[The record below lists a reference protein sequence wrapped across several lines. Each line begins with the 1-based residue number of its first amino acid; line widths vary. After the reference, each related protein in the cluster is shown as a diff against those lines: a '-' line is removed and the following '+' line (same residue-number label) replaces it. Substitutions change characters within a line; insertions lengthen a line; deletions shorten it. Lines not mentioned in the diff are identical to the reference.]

1 MDECQKML
9 PCGKPIKL
17 LEMEQKL
24 WNVINCPDSAG
35 RRGHGFDDQSLGN
48 FDNFNSY
55 GRNVFFATRKFFA
68 RFCNQAPKVKYC
80 HEFTKGDFSQS
91 TLKEVII
98 LLQPAIRSSTNG
110 PIEEHY
116 SFSHAI
122 LNNMILID
130 FMLQNLLYLQLQRN
144 LAN

>member
-1 MDECQKML
+1 MHEY
-9 PCGKPIKL
+9 I
-17 LEMEQKL
+17 
-24 WNVINCPDSAG
+24 VNCPDSAG
-35 RRGHGFDDQSLGN
+35 QIGHGLDKQSLGN
-48 FDNFNSY
+48 IDNCNSY
-55 GRNVFFATRKFFA
+55 GRNGLFATSNFFE
-68 RFCNQAPKVKYC
+68 RFCNKVPKVKYFN
-80 HEFTKGDFSQS
+80 EFTKGYFSQS

-110 PIEEHY
+110 PTEEHY

>member
-1 MDECQKML
+1 
-9 PCGKPIKL
+9 
-17 LEMEQKL
+17 MEPKL
-24 WNVINCPDSAG
+24 WNVINCPDSAE
-35 RRGHGFDDQSLGN
+35 RRRHGLDNQSLGD

-55 GRNVFFATRKFFA
+55 GRNIFFATRKIFA
-68 RFCNQAPKVKYC
+68 RFCNQAPKIKYC
-80 HEFTKGDFSQS
+80 HEFTKGYFSQS

-98 LLQPAIRSSTNG
+98 SLQPVIRSSTIG
-110 PIEEHY
+110 PTKEHY

-130 FMLQNLLYLQLQRN
+130 FMLQTLSYLQLQRN

>member
-1 MDECQKML
+1 MVLHPLKCHKKMHIIV
-9 PCGKPIKL
+9 C
-17 LEMEQKL
+17 
-24 WNVINCPDSAG
+24 NARVFFNCSDSAG
-35 RRGHGFDDQSLGN
+35 QRGHGLDIQTIGHIN
-48 FDNFNSY
+48 TCNNH
-55 GRNVFFATRKFFA
+55 GRNTFFATRKIFA

-80 HEFTKGDFSQS
+80 HEFTKGYFSQS

-98 LLQPAIRSSTNG
+98 SLQPVIRSSTIG
-110 PIEEHY
+110 PTKEHY

-130 FMLQNLLYLQLQRN
+130 FMLQTLSYLQLQRN